1 VTYATAMMDALL
13 CGILTAL
20 EIQYLPQLRHL
31 DIGALKASIIFLIQ
45 YLSLKFYRL
54 YLYPKHLSPLRKLPG
69 PKVCYGINCN
79 FGD

>member
-1 VTYATAMMDALL
+1 MDLLL

-20 EIQYLPQLRHL
+20 EVQYLPQLRSLH
-31 DIGALKASIIFLIQ
+31 IGGLGACTVFLVQ

-69 PKVCYGINCN
+69 PKVCCSIDNILRVMS
-79 FGD
+79 